1 MNARIV
7 ICGGISRYN
16 ATGPLPGP
24 KNYFNLVFR
33 RARMEGFI
41 VIDYA
46 QRFAEAAKEM
56 QAWIDAGQLKQQ
68 ATVIDG
74 FQELPR
80 ALIKLFEGFN
90 TGKLMVAT
98 T

>member
-1 MNARIV
+1 V

-16 ATGPLPGP
+16 ATGELPGP

-46 QRFAEAAKEM
+46 DRFDDATRQMRE
-56 QAWIDAGQLKQQ
+56 WIDAGKITQQ
-68 ATVIDG
+68 VTVVEG
-74 FQELPR
+74 FEELPR
-80 ALIKLFEGFN
+80 SLIKLFEGFN
-90 TGKLMVAT
+90 TGKLMVKT
-98 T
+98 H